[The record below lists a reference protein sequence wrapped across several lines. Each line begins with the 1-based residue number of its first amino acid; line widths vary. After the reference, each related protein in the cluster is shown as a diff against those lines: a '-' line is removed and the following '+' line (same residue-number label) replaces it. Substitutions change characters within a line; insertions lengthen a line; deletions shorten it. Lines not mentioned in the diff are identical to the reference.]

1 MLGDVLCASEERIES
16 RERSTDD
23 VVDDAYYRH
32 PKQEGGNPPFV
43 VSSQGCQLPP
53 IPFSSA
59 TVVVVSMEMCV
70 QNLYPQRSPEL
81 PGNSR
86 KALVELRATKERLR
100 CESFPIPRC
109 LLPDSKL
116 EEEATEEGNFGVR
129 VDVCPSDK
137 SNEIHYNRGSFF
149 SLKPIPMKTG
159 ATRDPHWH
167 SRLTAVLQ
175 FSPQRSASFN
185 NNSNRHLAI
194 LTSIRLSC
202 NYDPTDHLVEKV
214 STRERSVSNGFYWSK
229 VNEANCGSSFSIIL
243 ANGRS
248 NFRIG

>member
-1 MLGDVLCASEERIES
+1 MAVRDGRGRKRALPHLEFLHVDWSVSGIEAG
-16 RERSTDD
+16 R
-23 VVDDAYYRH
+23 
-32 PKQEGGNPPFV
+32 G
-43 VSSQGCQLPP
+43 
-53 IPFSSA
+53 
-59 TVVVVSMEMCV
+59 
-70 QNLYPQRSPEL
+70 
-81 PGNSR
+81 
-86 KALVELRATKERLR
+86 
-100 CESFPIPRC
+100 
-109 LLPDSKL
+109 
-116 EEEATEEGNFGVR
+116 
-129 VDVCPSDK
+129 SDG
-137 SNEIHYNRGSFF
+137 RSFF

-214 STRERSVSNGFYWSK
+214 STGERSVSNGFYWSK

-243 ANGRS
+243 TNGRS
-248 NFRIG
+248 NFGIG